1 MTDYNCLED
10 IGIGDMKII
19 SFHDQ
24 RRCQQSAAIWKLKN
38 GGGISVRALLVFVT
52 PIDTVVCIQI
62 HNKNYFCLEIITI
75 QLQKKPLFI
84 IFKFSDLFCLF
95 IF

>member
-1 MTDYNCLED
+1 MT
-10 IGIGDMKII
+10 MKII

-24 RRCQQSAAIWKLKN
+24 RRCQRSGAIWKLKT

-52 PIDTVVCIQI
+52 PIDTLYIQI